1 MSSNY
6 DDLQRFRD
14 KTQTNG
20 IPFQEIATPK
30 ARSTRSDWNM
40 INQVLAGEQENS
52 PFPATVNTSRA
63 APQTVAPG
71 MFTLASAP
79 AIGGEPVAARKEPQ
93 PPARPAPVTPMGEV
107 SAAEPSTLLKAM
119 ADIPV
124 PAQPMAPVSAGDAG
138 QITPAHSMPTAAANP
153 RPPQERQVTFSSKPP
168 VTNYSAMFAPAAA
181 PASSRAAVRALSLH
195 SVLERIASCR

>member
-138 QITPAHSMPTAAANP
+138 QITPAHSMPTAAATLNV
-153 RPPQERQVTFSSKPP
+153 RIVVTPSEK
-168 VTNYSAMFAPAAA
+168 
-181 PASSRAAVRALSLH
+181 
-195 SVLERIASCR
+195 